1 MPSKKQLRFKVH
13 RQKETGSVD
22 DASLLHQTEVLLE
35 KMARKVLRRIEKG
48 HQRAVFAPVGD
59 QTGTG
64 ARGVGVIGEVG
75 HQDAVLLRLGAHLL
89 GKVIVTDGAEDGGHS
104 RLTEEPLGHS
114 NGVLHCPTG
123 DHLHRVVGSH
133 VLHQCPVLL
142 LRVGGED
149 ARIDALLQWLAQCLV
164 GEKAAHKGVTGTVS
178 VHNVRFRQGAHFE
191 ATEVGGAVSEG
202 DEHVLSTLGDHHR
215 TGALARLISQ
225 QLGLCL
231 GLIAKENVHVG
242 HQLLQLIAAQVRDVR
257 RGEVDA
263 EELALG
269 RVHVL
274 RHEQLSVEAN
284 QGVEASGVD
293 DLRLLH
299 QRKVLLQ
306 VLQVELLRGA
316 EVGAQGAV
324 LPGDQTGAGAGGH
337 LRVDEV
343 GDDDVVLLRLG
354 AHLLP
359 ELIVANGA
367 HEGSSALLR
376 KEPLGDANGVLSSTA
391 GDVLHLELVGQVL
404 AQVGVLVTG
413 EDGIVRLQ
421 VVLVQKLLIDGGAHV
436 QQRIAQTENLVEKG
450 YEDAQSVEVSSK

>member
-1 MPSKKQLRFKVH
+1 M
-13 RQKETGSVD
+13 
-22 DASLLHQTEVLLE
+22 
-35 KMARKVLRRIEKG
+35 
-48 HQRAVFAPVGD
+48 
-59 QTGTG
+59 
-64 ARGVGVIGEVG
+64 
-75 HQDAVLLRLGAHLL
+75 
-89 GKVIVTDGAEDGGHS
+89 
-104 RLTEEPLGHS
+104 
-114 NGVLHCPTG
+114 
-123 DHLHRVVGSH
+123 
-133 VLHQCPVLL
+133 
-142 LRVGGED
+142 
-149 ARIDALLQWLAQCLV
+149 
-164 GEKAAHKGVTGTVS
+164 
-178 VHNVRFRQGAHFE
+178 
-191 ATEVGGAVSEG
+191 
-202 DEHVLSTLGDHHR
+202 
-215 TGALARLISQ
+215 
-225 QLGLCL
+225 
-231 GLIAKENVHVG
+231 
-242 HQLLQLIAAQVRDVR
+242 LQLIAAQVRDVR

-306 VLQVELLRGA
+306 VLQIELLRGA

-359 ELIVANGA
+359 ELIVADGA

-436 QQRIAQTENLVEKG
+436 QQRIAQAENVAFTANDKKNEK
-450 YEDAQSVEVSSK
+450 QC